1 LAQSDVIKLL
11 KKHKEL
17 ETKVIAQLLGISV
30 QAVRRNLKQ
39 LEKQGFIVR
48 YRGKA
53 KYKPFSF

>member
-11 KKHKEL
+11 KKYQEL
-17 ETKVIAQLLGISV
+17 EIKTISKLLGISV
-30 QAVRRNLKQ
+30 QAVRRNLRQ
-39 LEKQGFIVR
+39 LEKQGLIIR